1 MQSNNMSKFELA
13 VTNTPNI
20 AGGYKNGLQAFGRN
34 SSFVEVDDTKKLE
47 GSVDIDECTKELYP
61 DEPRWDYALGYGG
74 KAYFIEVHPASTS
87 DVKTVIEKAKWLDGW
102 LNAKAKELKALK
114 AGNNLYWVA
123 SGKVNILRTS
133 RQYRMLMQSKIL
145 LCNRFK
151 PAVR

>member
-1 MQSNNMSKFELA
+1 M
-13 VTNTPNI
+13 
-20 AGGYKNGLQAFGRN
+20 GL
-34 SSFVEVDDTKKLE
+34 
-47 GSVDIDECTKELYP
+47 C
-61 DEPRWDYALGYGG
+61 LGYGG

-123 SGKVNILRTS
+123 SGKVNILGTS